1 MTLSTELSRALDLH
15 EARAW
20 GAMYRYLPPEAVALA
35 GSGIATIGSAVVA
48 HASKV
53 EVLGFNRAVGLGL
66 DGPATEEQV
75 DEIISHFAGHGVP
88 RFFVQLHPEAEPAAL
103 PRWLEARGF
112 SHYNNWVRLYHDAQ
126 APESP
131 EGGPRVEQ
139 IDSDRADTFGD
150 IVVHAF
156 EWPDALV
163 PFITCLVGRPGW
175 RHYLAYEGD
184 TPIGTATLYAE
195 GEIGW
200 FGFAATVEEFRG
212 RGAQTALIARRIADA
227 REAGCKHLIVETAE
241 QTPEREAP
249 SYRNIRRSGFEV
261 AYLRPNY
268 LYEFSDR

>member
-1 MTLSTELSRALDLH
+1 VSLSTELSRSLDLH

-20 GAMYRYLPPEAVALA
+20 GAMYRYLPLEAVALA

-53 EVLGFNRAVGLGL
+53 DVLGYNRAVGLGL
-66 DGPATEEQV
+66 DGPATEEQI
-75 DEIISHFAGHGVP
+75 DEIISHFAGHDVP

-103 PRWLEARGF
+103 PQWLEARGF
-112 SHYNNWVRLYHDAQ
+112 TNWVRLYRDAR
-126 APESP
+126 ALEVP

-139 IDSDRADTFGD
+139 IGTERADAFGH
-150 IVVHAF
+150 IVVRAF
-156 EWPDALV
+156 EWPEALA
-163 PFITCLVGRPGW
+163 PFVTCLIGRPGW

-184 TPIGTATLYAE
+184 TPIGTATLHAD

-200 FGFAATVEEFRG
+200 FGFAATVAEFRG

-227 REAGCKHLIVETAE
+227 REAGCKHLIVETAQ
-241 QTPEREAP
+241 QTPEKEAP

-268 LYEFSDR
+268 FYQFSDY